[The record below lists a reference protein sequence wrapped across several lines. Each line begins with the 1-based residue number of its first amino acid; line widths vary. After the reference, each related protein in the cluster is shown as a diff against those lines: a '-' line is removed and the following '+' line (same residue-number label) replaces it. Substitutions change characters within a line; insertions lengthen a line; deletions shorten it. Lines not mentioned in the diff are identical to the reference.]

1 MYLLLGNFKNFQFIL
16 INQFEWKKYKAH
28 KVISPSKNSV
38 HWEFLLAI
46 AGVSMNELKSVQL
59 MWSIFCLKQEF
70 ILVLS

>member
-28 KVISPSKNSV
+28 TVVAPTKNSI

-46 AGVSMNELKSVQL
+46 PGVSMKELK
-59 MWSIFCLKQEF
+59 
-70 ILVLS
+70 LSPFN